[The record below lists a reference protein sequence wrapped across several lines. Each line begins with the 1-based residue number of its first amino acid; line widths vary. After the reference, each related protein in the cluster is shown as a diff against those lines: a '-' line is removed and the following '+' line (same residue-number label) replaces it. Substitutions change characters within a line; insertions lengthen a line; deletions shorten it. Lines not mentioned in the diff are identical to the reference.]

1 MAYFSTVTRSRRW
14 INVWLIADLIHP
26 SFVSTVSPSISIFA
40 TRGRRIRPPS
50 TVSNRL
56 FTRRAPSHP
65 PTVSRG
71 LSAFLSSFLFLLLS
85 LGGDRFAQPRS
96 KKEKRFKEETF
107 ETREPLGLR
116 SLSPLLSSFTNRPLN
131 SIITPRFSSPLPPY
145 FPSYTVSI
153 PLRIFS
159 PP

>member
-1 MAYFSTVTRSRRW
+1 MDKRLVNRRFDSSL
-14 INVWLIADLIHP
+14 VCFYCFAVDFDFRDPRPHP
-26 SFVSTVSPSISIFA
+26 S
-40 TRGRRIRPPS
+40 PS

-85 LGGDRFAQPRS
+85 LSGDRFAQPRS